1 MDHTVIPAVG
11 GNTRDISCYLIL
23 DVHLAVGLRVGEVE
37 GARAHVHVSI
47 LD

>member
-1 MDHTVIPAVG
+1 MDHTVIKVVG
-11 GNTRDISCYLIL
+11 GNRRDICCYLIL

-37 GARAHVHVSI
+37 GARAHVHVSR